1 MLNPSYALKHYQ
13 KNRDKVL
20 QYKKEFYLSKTKYIT
35 QFRKIRFIGH
45 SKSSTNHLIK
55 KALDKSNESDKI
67 LIVIDNNEPI
77 SYTDFYE
84 KYSIKTF
91 SDITVDWKYTFICD
105 DGQRGYSQDIIQ
117 NENGSHTL
125 LLVIPN
131 YFLDLK

>member
-1 MLNPSYALKHYQ
+1 MSNPSYALKHYQ

-20 QYKKEFYLSKTKYIT
+20 QYKKDFYLSKTKYIA
-35 QFRKIRFIGH
+35 QFRNIRFIGH

-67 LIVIDNNEPI
+67 LIVIDNDEPI

-84 KYSIKTF
+84 KYSIKDF
-91 SDITVDWKYTFICD
+91 SNITIDWKYTFICD
-105 DGQRGYSQDIIQ
+105 DGQRGYSHDVIQ
-117 NENGSHTL
+117 NENGSHIL